1 MKFLMSAVI
10 ALGVA
15 APAGARDVV
24 AEDSHGITVAVMQGN
39 SAALE
44 RIGKSNTTARLAARA
59 GYHRTRG
66 EIAQSNRWADTCIAD
81 AAVVAEKS
89 QGVMYL
95 CRSLRAGNRL
105 LEGDIADWAADMQKV
120 RALYQQHVAPSL
132 RAGEEVRAI
141 TVPAFESFSQ
151 WPRSATLAAPPP
163 AGTRLPLSAK
173 AGVPVIRGKIRGGQ
187 DGKQRD
193 IDSDFIIDTGATR
206 SHISR
211 KAAQAM
217 GLAVTDNFA
226 TDNSRPGQ
234 TVAIGL
240 AAPVDVQLGD
250 LHFSNVAFTVTDQ
263 IEFNIIGLDLL
274 YRLGPLVLRPTEL
287 ELLKA
292 LPAGTCRQ
300 PLATTSALWGG
311 QYSLRLPMRIGKRD
325 ELVLLDTG
333 TDVALEASGVDLST
347 YPQAS
352 LVQRRRWTMH
362 GLQPVRYAEAT
373 APVTFNGRTVT
384 LQTQVSDQPANVFPI
399 SWRVGFGLRDDYD
412 YYVDVAG
419 GHGCLAPRTAR

>member
-1 MKFLMSAVI
+1 MKFLMSAAI
-10 ALGVA
+10 ALSLA
-15 APAGARDVV
+15 APTWARDVV
-24 AEDSHGITVAVMQGN
+24 AKDNHGITLAVMQGN
-39 SAALE
+39 STELE

-59 GYHRTRG
+59 AYHRTRG
-66 EIAQSNRWADTCIAD
+66 QIAQSNRWADACIAD

-105 LEGDIADWAADMQKV
+105 LEGDIAGWAADMQKV
-120 RALYQQHVAPSL
+120 RALYQQYVAPSL
-132 RAGEEVRAI
+132 RPGEEVRSI
-141 TVPAFESFSQ
+141 TAPSFESFSQ
-151 WPRSATLAAPPP
+151 WPRSAMLTAPAP
-163 AGTRLPLSAK
+163 AGTRLTLSAK
-173 AGVPVIRGKIRGGQ
+173 VGVPVIRGKILGGQ

-193 IDSDFIIDTGATR
+193 IESDFIIDTGATF

-217 GLAVTDNFA
+217 GLAVTDGFA
-226 TDNSRPGQ
+226 EDNSRPDQ

-250 LHFSNVAFTVTDQ
+250 LHFRDVAFTVTDQ

-274 YRLGPLVLRPTEL
+274 YRLGPFVLKPNEM
-287 ELLKA
+287 ELLQT
-292 LPAGTCRQ
+292 LPADTCRQ

-333 TDVALEASGVDLST
+333 TDAALEASGVNLST
-347 YPQAS
+347 YPQAG

-362 GLQPVRYAEAT
+362 GLQTVRYAEAT
-373 APVTFNGRTVT
+373 APVMFNGRTVT

-399 SWRVGFGLRDDYD
+399 SWRLGFGLYDDYD

-419 GHGCLAPRTAR
+419 GRGCIVPRAK

>member
-1 MKFLMSAVI
+1 MRFLMSAAV
-10 ALGVA
+10 LLSVA
-15 APAGARDVV
+15 SPSTARDVV

-39 SAALE
+39 SPVLE
-44 RIGKSNTTARLAARA
+44 RIGKSEGPARLAARA

-66 EIAQSNRWADTCIAD
+66 EISQSNRWADACIAD

-105 LEGDIADWAADMQKV
+105 LEGDIQGWAADMQQV
-120 RALYQQHVAPSL
+120 RGIYEQHVAPSL
-132 RAGEEVRAI
+132 RGGEEVRAI
-141 TVPAFESFSQ
+141 TVPAFDAFSN
-151 WPRSATLAAPPP
+151 WPRSATLASPAAP
-163 AGTRLPLSAK
+163 GSRLALSST
-173 AGVPVIRGKIRGGQ
+173 AGVPVVRGKIRGGQ
-187 DGKQRD
+187 DQKQRD

-217 GLAVTDNFA
+217 GLAITDGFA
-226 TDNSRPGQ
+226 TDNTLPDQ
-234 TVAIGL
+234 PIAIGL

-250 LHFSNVAFTVTDQ
+250 LHFRNVSFTVTDNIQ
-263 IEFNIIGLDLL
+263 FNIIGLDLL
-274 YRLGPLVLRPTEL
+274 YRMGPFVLNATEIQ
-287 ELLKA
+287 LLQA
-292 LPAGTCRQ
+292 LPAGICKQ
-300 PLATTSALWGG
+300 PLAATSALWGG

-333 TDVALEASGVDLST
+333 TDVMLEASGVNLAT
-347 YPQAS
+347 YPQGS

-362 GLQPVRYAEAT
+362 GLEPIRYAEAS

-384 LQTQVSDQPANVFPI
+384 LPTQVSDQPANVFPI
-399 SWRVGFGLRDDYD
+399 SWRVGFGLRNDYD

-419 GHGCLAPRTAR
+419 GRGCLVPRTEP

>member
-1 MKFLMSAVI
+1 MRFWMSATVV
-10 ALGVA
+10 LSVA
-15 APAGARDVV
+15 SPSSARDVA

-39 SAALE
+39 GAVLE
-44 RIGKSNTTARLAARA
+44 RIGKSEGPARLAARA

-66 EIAQSNRWADTCIAD
+66 EISQSNRWADACIAD
-81 AAVVAEKS
+81 AAVVAEQS

-105 LEGDIADWAADMQKV
+105 LEGDIQGWAADMQKV

-132 RAGEEVRAI
+132 RAGEEVSAI
-141 TVPAFESFSQ
+141 TAPAFDAFSH
-151 WPRSATLAAPPP
+151 WPRSAMLAAPATP
-163 AGTRLPLSAK
+163 GSRLSLSTK
-173 AGVPVIRGKIRGGQ
+173 AGVPVVRGKIQGGQ
-187 DGKQRD
+187 DGKRRD

-217 GLAVTDNFA
+217 GLAVTDGFA
-226 TDNSRPGQ
+226 IDTTLPNQP
-234 TVAIGL
+234 VAIGL

-250 LHFSNVAFTVTDQ
+250 LHFKDVSFTVTDQ
-263 IEFNIIGLDLL
+263 IQFNIIGLDLL
-274 YRLGPLVLRPTEL
+274 YRLGPFVLKPAEL
-287 ELLKA
+287 ELLRA
-292 LPAGTCRQ
+292 LPAGICKQ
-300 PLATTSALWGG
+300 PMAATSALWGG

-333 TDVALEASGVDLST
+333 TDVTLEASGMNLAT

-362 GLQPVRYAEAT
+362 GLEPVRYAEAT
-373 APVTFNGRTVT
+373 APVTFNGRTMT
-384 LQTQVSDQPANVFPI
+384 LQTQVSDQPATVFPV
-399 SWRVGFGLRDDYD
+399 SWRAGFGLRNGYD
-412 YYVDVAG
+412 YYVDVAAG
-419 GHGCLAPRTAR
+419 LGCLAPRIVR